1 MKSFMIDQNLKELT
15 EHRTVELPVACYE
28 TRINQNINGYI
39 PLHWHDEIQF
49 VLIRK
54 GEAVFQ
60 INEEKIVVPEGD
72 GLFIN
77 SGCLHMAEEKDGS
90 DCTYICLNVSPH
102 FVLSQELFSSY
113 VQPYIFSTNLSYLFL
128 DGNQHWAK
136 NILKAVK
143 K

>member
-54 GEAVFQ
+54 G
-60 INEEKIVVPEGD
+60 K
-72 GLFIN
+72 
-77 SGCLHMAEEKDGS
+77 
-90 DCTYICLNVSPH
+90 
-102 FVLSQELFSSY
+102 LSF
-113 VQPYIFSTNLSYLFL
+113 
-128 DGNQHWAK
+128 K
-136 NILKAVK
+136 
-143 K
+143 